1 MVLFSISGFLVAV
14 CILLGVWRTPN
25 ISLHLVGWN
34 IVLFGQ
40 YLDNV
45 SYYWQL

>member
-1 MVLFSISGFLVAV
+1 VNSGAPEEYSDPAPLMVPI
-14 CILLGVWRTPN
+14 
-25 ISLHLVGWN
+25 LVGWN

-45 SYYWQL
+45 SYY